1 MKRIILI
8 IYLLSFYIILS
19 VAQKFVHDEKCL
31 YEETGTSFTF
41 DITPQIDF
49 FIPYNWVNNEEV
61 LNSLQIKLSPTNLVL
76 RHPLSSNK
84 GPGEISLPLQSMK
97 VGWNRIY
104 LKKDGNNLQVIE
116 RPPDNS
122 VNVIQTL
129 TFEPGQDPRH
139 VSGLYSL
146 ANCFKDL
153 NTRYYKIPAGKSV
166 TIPYVMYKQVD
177 RFDAFSDS
185 NPFNFEVSFS
195 GKRRQICKQE
205 IANQPDVFSLPKDCK
220 HWPQTSF
227 SQNKIYN
234 IFMYPEAFDAK
245 DILKYNDFTFTEFV
259 IHNTGTTDFYIQ
271 TFIKPETSA
280 PISLLKVDGSV
291 SPKEKPTVVRPIEH
305 ITDKV
310 ECGRNTKKS
319 QLDKIIGGRPA
330 DPKDWPWMAALL
342 KIEDS
347 DLICGGVLITD
358 RYVLTAAHCFK
369 DFEIDQ
375 IKVRLGEYDF
385 GTTTENNPSD
395 FRIERRTDPRYDLD
409 TRDNDLALLRLE
421 RPTSFGEFISPVCLP
436 PRFETFETR
445 RGIVVGWGT
454 QKVGG
459 SSSNILREIAIPILR
474 RRDCESR
481 FSPNSITVNM
491 FCASLRGL
499 DSCQGDSGG
508 PFMIQQSDSR
518 WYVVGIVSW
527 GIGCGHISLPGVYT
541 KVNNYL
547 DWIQRHIEA

>member
-8 IYLLSFYIILS
+8 IYLLTFYISFS

-31 YEETGTSFTF
+31 YKEPGTSFTF

-49 FIPYNWVNNEEV
+49 FIPHNWVNNEEN

-76 RHPLSSNK
+76 RHPLSTNK

-104 LKKDGNNLQVIE
+104 LKKDGNNLQIIE

-122 VNVIQTL
+122 VKVIQTI

-195 GKRRQICKQE
+195 GKRRQICKEE
-205 IANQPDVFSLPKDCK
+205 IANQPDVFSLPRDCK

-245 DILKYNDFTFTEFV
+245 LM
-259 IHNTGTTDFYIQ
+259 
-271 TFIKPETSA
+271 A
-280 PISLLKVDGSV
+280 V
-291 SPKEKPTVVRPIEH
+291 SPKEQ
-305 ITDKV
+305 D
-310 ECGRNTKKS
+310 
-319 QLDKIIGGRPA
+319 
-330 DPKDWPWMAALL
+330 
-342 KIEDS
+342 
-347 DLICGGVLITD
+347 
-358 RYVLTAAHCFK
+358 
-369 DFEIDQ
+369 
-375 IKVRLGEYDF
+375 
-385 GTTTENNPSD
+385 
-395 FRIERRTDPRYDLD
+395 
-409 TRDNDLALLRLE
+409 
-421 RPTSFGEFISPVCLP
+421 
-436 PRFETFETR
+436 
-445 RGIVVGWGT
+445 
-454 QKVGG
+454 
-459 SSSNILREIAIPILR
+459 SSNP
-474 RRDCESR
+474 
-481 FSPNSITVNM
+481 
-491 FCASLRGL
+491 
-499 DSCQGDSGG
+499 Q
-508 PFMIQQSDSR
+508 
-518 WYVVGIVSW
+518 
-527 GIGCGHISLPGVYT
+527 
-541 KVNNYL
+541 
-547 DWIQRHIEA
+547 